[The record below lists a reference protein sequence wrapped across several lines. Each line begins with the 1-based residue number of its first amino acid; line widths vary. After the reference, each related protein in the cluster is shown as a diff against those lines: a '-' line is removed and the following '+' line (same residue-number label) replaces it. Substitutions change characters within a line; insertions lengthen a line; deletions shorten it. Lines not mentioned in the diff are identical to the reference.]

1 MMSKLQ
7 FEFTVV
13 TSPKDTKT
21 NVIAITSICTED
33 GKRYILPEEL
43 RYMGDHVELKKSNY
57 HTKLVNSLK
66 KRNQV
71 RKVWITMTKELE
83 ETYIDEDGN
92 LQFKDQYL
100 EEINEE
106 NLNKTQDHNLKEIL
120 EKLIETTQNKDK
132 DKEKNLKQIA
142 DKLLIEK
149 FSSKNTNAK
158 QWMESFEKECSRF
171 QIDKKEDKI
180 ELLKLFLDKP
190 SLDWYSSTLI
200 RLTVNAGWSEW
211 KKRFLECFTDNGWNN
226 VTYALSFKYRE
237 GSLTDYAIKKEKLLI
252 DFNKDMDVKSLIA
265 LIAVGLPEFILN
277 KIVKSE
283 LKETTDLFN
292 NLRQLECQVRKN
304 FQKKFTL
311 DFQKNIKCEEKKP
324 CKTCEDLGKGVR
336 YHPNE
341 KCWFKR
347 NEESRE
353 KNITTKKVNNN
364 SILDVEVYDKTK
376 NE

>member
-1 MMSKLQ
+1 M
-7 FEFTVV
+7 V

-21 NVIAITSICTED
+21 NVIAITSISTED
-33 GKRYILPEEL
+33 GKRYILPEEF
-43 RYMGDHVELKKSNY
+43 RYMGDHTELRKSNY
-57 HTKLVNSLK
+57 YIKLVNSLK

-71 RKVWITMTKELE
+71 RKVWFTMTKELE

-100 EEINEE
+100 EEINEG

-120 EKLIETTQNKDK
+120 EKLIETTQNK

-171 QIDKKEDKI
+171 QIGKKEDKI

-200 RLTVNAGWSEW
+200 RLTVDAGWSEW

-237 GSLTDYAIKKEKLLI
+237 GSFTDYAMKKEKLLI
-252 DFNKDMDVKSLIA
+252 DFNKDMDIKSLIA

-277 KIVKSE
+277 KIDKSE

-292 NLRQLECQVRKN
+292 NLRQLECQVKKN
-304 FQKKFTL
+304 YQKKFTL
-311 DFQKNIKCEEKKP
+311 DFQKNIKYEEKKP

-347 NEESRE
+347 NEENRE